1 MITVEVFHA
10 AFEDAP
16 VHVATLRSNQPRE
29 QAIEAAYI
37 ATQNL
42 ESSWVHSRGQRGISV
57 TVTILERGA
66 GRSTSMGDYVR
77 VVAEDGSE
85 SFFRCC
91 AVGWKA
97 ITNREDLNRVQDAAI
112 FAGI

>member
-1 MITVEVFHA
+1 MITVEVFHT

-16 VHVATLRSNQPRE
+16 VHVATLRSSQPQE
-29 QAIEAAYI
+29 QAIEAAFI

-57 TVTILERGA
+57 TVAILERGD

-77 VVAEDGSE
+77 VVDENGNE

-97 ITNREDLNRVQDAAI
+97 ITNREDLKRVHDAAM

>member
-1 MITVEVFHA
+1 MITIEVFHA

-16 VHVATLRSNQPRE
+16 VHVATYRSNQPRE
-29 QAIEAAYI
+29 QAIEAAYT

-42 ESSWVHSRGQRGISV
+42 EGSWVHSRRQRGISV
-57 TVTILERGA
+57 TPTVLERYSC
-66 GRSTSMGDYVR
+66 RSTSMGDYIR
-77 VVAEDGSE
+77 VVDENGNE

-97 ITNREDLNRVQDAAI
+97 ISNREDLNRVHDAAI